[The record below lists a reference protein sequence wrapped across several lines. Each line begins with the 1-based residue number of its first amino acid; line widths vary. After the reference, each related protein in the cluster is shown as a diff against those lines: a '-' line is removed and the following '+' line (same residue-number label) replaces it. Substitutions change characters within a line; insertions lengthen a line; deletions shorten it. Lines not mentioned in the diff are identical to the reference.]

1 MSSKVLKP
9 FNTVTRRFKEGDSVS
24 ADDLAGHAL
33 TLEDLIELGLVEGPP
48 ELKRGKATKE

>member
-9 FNTVTRRFKEGDSVS
+9 FNTVTRRFKEGDSVT

-33 TLEDLIELGLVEGPP
+33 SLEDLIELGMVEGQS
-48 ELKRGKATKE
+48 ETKRGKATKE